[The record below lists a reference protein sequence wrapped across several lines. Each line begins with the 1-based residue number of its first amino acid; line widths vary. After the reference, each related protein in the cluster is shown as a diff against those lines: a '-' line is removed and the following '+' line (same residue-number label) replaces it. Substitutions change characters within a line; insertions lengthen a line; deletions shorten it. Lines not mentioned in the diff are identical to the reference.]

1 MSKHILIV
9 EDEKDL
15 LDTLEYNFKNAGY
28 KVSITLEGNKAISL
42 ATGKNNPDL
51 VILDLMLPDIS
62 GLDVCKAIRNN
73 PVSKN
78 TPILMLTA
86 KGEEVD
92 RILGFELG
100 ADDYLGKPFEPREL
114 LARIQ
119 SILRRVHSANSML
132 DLLVFEGLSIDK
144 LREEVLLDGEPIS
157 LSTSEFEALL
167 LFANNSNEVL
177 DREFLVE
184 NLRGITWQTY
194 DRSVDVLVS
203 RLRNKLGETPHH
215 TRFLKTI
222 HGVGYKF
229 IATPK

>member
-15 LDTLEYNFKNAGY
+15 SDTLEYNFKNAGY
-28 KVSITLEGNKAISL
+28 KVSMSLEGNKAISL

-62 GLDVCKAIRNN
+62 GLDVCKEIRNN

-100 ADDYLGKPFEPREL
+100 ADDYLVKPFSLREL
-114 LARIQ
+114 TLRVAALLKRNVPVESDENIILGDLNIDLAAH
-119 SILRRVHSANSML
+119 RVFLETNEVTLTAKEF
-132 DLLVFEGLSIDK
+132 DLLVHLARHNGRVQTRDY
-144 LREEVLLDGEPIS
+144 LLEQIWGYSSDV
-157 LSTSEFEALL
+157 TT
-167 LFANNSNEVL
+167 
-177 DREFLVE
+177 R
-184 NLRGITWQTY
+184 T
-194 DRSVDVLVS
+194 VDTHIK
-203 RLRNKLGETPHH
+203 RLRSKIGSFGNLIETV
-215 TRFLKTI
+215 RSI
-222 HGVGYKF
+222 GYRLNYNSD
-229 IATPK
+229 T

>member
-15 LDTLEYNFKNAGY
+15 SDTLEYNFKNAGY
-28 KVSITLEGNKAISL
+28 KVSMSLEGNKAISL

-62 GLDVCKAIRNN
+62 GLDVCKEIRSN

-100 ADDYLGKPFEPREL
+100 ADDYLVKPFSLREL
-114 LARIQ
+114 TLRVAALLKRNVPVESDENIELGDLNIDLAAH
-119 SILRRVHSANSML
+119 RVFVENNEVTLTAKEF
-132 DLLVFEGLSIDK
+132 DLLVHLARHNGRVQTRDY
-144 LREEVLLDGEPIS
+144 LLEQIWGYSSDV
-157 LSTSEFEALL
+157 TT
-167 LFANNSNEVL
+167 
-177 DREFLVE
+177 R
-184 NLRGITWQTY
+184 T
-194 DRSVDVLVS
+194 VDTHIK
-203 RLRNKLGETPHH
+203 RLRSKIGSFGNLIETVRSIGY
-215 TRFLKTI
+215 RFNYNSDT
-222 HGVGYKF
+222 
-229 IATPK
+229 

>member
-15 LDTLEYNFKNAGY
+15 SDTLEYNFKNAGY
-28 KVSITLEGNKAISL
+28 KVSMSLEGNKAISL

-62 GLDVCKAIRNN
+62 GLDVCKEIRSN

-100 ADDYLGKPFEPREL
+100 ADDYLVKPFSLREL
-114 LARIQ
+114 TLRVAALLKRNVPIESDENIILGDLNIDLAAH
-119 SILRRVHSANSML
+119 RVFLETNEVTLTAKEF
-132 DLLVFEGLSIDK
+132 DLLVHLARHNGRVQTRDY
-144 LREEVLLDGEPIS
+144 LLEQIWGYSSDV
-157 LSTSEFEALL
+157 TT
-167 LFANNSNEVL
+167 
-177 DREFLVE
+177 R
-184 NLRGITWQTY
+184 T
-194 DRSVDVLVS
+194 VDTHIK
-203 RLRNKLGETPHH
+203 RLRSKIGSFGNLIETV
-215 TRFLKTI
+215 RSI
-222 HGVGYKF
+222 GYRLNYNSD
-229 IATPK
+229 T

>member
-100 ADDYLGKPFEPREL
+100 ADDYLVKPFSLREL
-114 LARIQ
+114 TLRVAALLKRNVPVESDEDIKLGDLNIDLAAH
-119 SILRRVHSANSML
+119 RVFIETNEVTLTAKEF
-132 DLLVFEGLSIDK
+132 DLLVHFARHNGRVQTRDY
-144 LREEVLLDGEPIS
+144 LLEQIWGYSSDV
-157 LSTSEFEALL
+157 TT
-167 LFANNSNEVL
+167 
-177 DREFLVE
+177 R
-184 NLRGITWQTY
+184 T
-194 DRSVDVLVS
+194 VDTHIK
-203 RLRNKLGETPHH
+203 RLRSKIGSFGTYIETVRSIGY
-215 TRFLKTI
+215 RFN
-222 HGVGYKF
+222 YNSDS
-229 IATPK
+229 

>member
-15 LDTLEYNFKNAGY
+15 SDTLEYNFKNAGY
-28 KVSITLEGNKAISL
+28 KVSMSLEGNKAISL

-62 GLDVCKAIRNN
+62 GLDVCKEIRSN

-100 ADDYLGKPFEPREL
+100 ADDYLVKPFSLREL
-114 LARIQ
+114 TLRVAALLKRNAPLESDENIELGDLNIDLAAH
-119 SILRRVHSANSML
+119 RVFVESNEVTLTAKEF
-132 DLLVFEGLSIDK
+132 DLLVHLARHNGRVQTRDY
-144 LREEVLLDGEPIS
+144 LLEQIWGYSSDV
-157 LSTSEFEALL
+157 TT
-167 LFANNSNEVL
+167 
-177 DREFLVE
+177 R
-184 NLRGITWQTY
+184 T
-194 DRSVDVLVS
+194 VDTHIK
-203 RLRNKLGETPHH
+203 RLRSKIGSFGNLIETVRSIGY
-215 TRFLKTI
+215 RFNYNSDT
-222 HGVGYKF
+222 
-229 IATPK
+229 

>member
-15 LDTLEYNFKNAGY
+15 SDSLEYNFKNAGF
-28 KVSITLEGNKAISL
+28 KVSMSLEGNKAISL

-62 GLDVCKAIRNN
+62 GLDVCKEIRSN

-100 ADDYLGKPFEPREL
+100 ADDYLVKPFSLREL
-114 LARIQ
+114 TLRVAALLKRNVPVESDENIILGDLNIDLAAH
-119 SILRRVHSANSML
+119 RVFLETNEVTLTAKEF
-132 DLLVFEGLSIDK
+132 DLLVHLARHNGRVQTRDY
-144 LREEVLLDGEPIS
+144 LLEQIWGYSSDV
-157 LSTSEFEALL
+157 TT
-167 LFANNSNEVL
+167 
-177 DREFLVE
+177 R
-184 NLRGITWQTY
+184 T
-194 DRSVDVLVS
+194 VDTHIK
-203 RLRNKLGETPHH
+203 RLRSKIGSFGNLIETV
-215 TRFLKTI
+215 RSI
-222 HGVGYKF
+222 GYRLNYNSD
-229 IATPK
+229 T

>member
-15 LDTLEYNFKNAGY
+15 SDTLEYNFKNAGY
-28 KVSITLEGNKAISL
+28 KVSISLEGYKAISL

-62 GLDVCKAIRNN
+62 GLDVCKEIRSN

-100 ADDYLGKPFEPREL
+100 ADDYLVKPFSLREL
-114 LARIQ
+114 TLRVAALLKRNVPVESDENIILGDLNIDLAAH
-119 SILRRVHSANSML
+119 RVFLETNEVTLTAKEF
-132 DLLVFEGLSIDK
+132 DLLVHLARHNGRVQTRDY
-144 LREEVLLDGEPIS
+144 LLEQIWGYSSDV
-157 LSTSEFEALL
+157 TT
-167 LFANNSNEVL
+167 
-177 DREFLVE
+177 R
-184 NLRGITWQTY
+184 T
-194 DRSVDVLVS
+194 VDTHIK
-203 RLRNKLGETPHH
+203 RLRSKMGSFGNLIETVRSIGY
-215 TRFLKTI
+215 RFNYNSDT
-222 HGVGYKF
+222 
-229 IATPK
+229 

>member
-15 LDTLEYNFKNAGY
+15 SDTLEYNFKNAGY
-28 KVSITLEGNKAISL
+28 KVSMSLEGNKAISL

-62 GLDVCKAIRNN
+62 GLDVCKEIRRN

-100 ADDYLGKPFEPREL
+100 ADDYLVKPFSLREL
-114 LARIQ
+114 TLRVAALLKRNVPVESDENIILGDLNIDLAAH
-119 SILRRVHSANSML
+119 RVFLETNEVTLTAKEF
-132 DLLVFEGLSIDK
+132 DLLVHLARHNGRVQTRDY
-144 LREEVLLDGEPIS
+144 LLEQIWGYSSDV
-157 LSTSEFEALL
+157 TT
-167 LFANNSNEVL
+167 
-177 DREFLVE
+177 R
-184 NLRGITWQTY
+184 T
-194 DRSVDVLVS
+194 VDTHIK
-203 RLRNKLGETPHH
+203 RLRSKIGSFGNLIETV
-215 TRFLKTI
+215 RSI
-222 HGVGYKF
+222 GYRLNYNSD
-229 IATPK
+229 T

>member
-100 ADDYLGKPFEPREL
+100 ADDYLVKPFSLREL
-114 LARIQ
+114 TLRVAALLKRNIPLESDENIKLGDLNIDLAAH
-119 SILRRVHSANSML
+119 RVFVESNEVTLTAKEF
-132 DLLVFEGLSIDK
+132 DLLVHLARHNGRVQTRDY
-144 LREEVLLDGEPIS
+144 LLEQIWGYSSDV
-157 LSTSEFEALL
+157 TT
-167 LFANNSNEVL
+167 
-177 DREFLVE
+177 R
-184 NLRGITWQTY
+184 T
-194 DRSVDVLVS
+194 VDTHIK
-203 RLRNKLGETPHH
+203 RLRSKIGSFGNLIETVRSIGY
-215 TRFLKTI
+215 RFN
-222 HGVGYKF
+222 YNSDS
-229 IATPK
+229 

>member
-15 LDTLEYNFKNAGY
+15 SDTLEYNFKNAGY
-28 KVSITLEGNKAISL
+28 KVSMSLEGNKAISL

-62 GLDVCKAIRNN
+62 GLDVCKEIRSN

-100 ADDYLGKPFEPREL
+100 ADDYLVKPFSLREL
-114 LARIQ
+114 TLRVAALLKRNVPVESDENIKLGDLNIDLAAH
-119 SILRRVHSANSML
+119 RVFVENNEVTLTAKEF
-132 DLLVFEGLSIDK
+132 DLLVHLARHNGRVQTRDY
-144 LREEVLLDGEPIS
+144 LLEQIWGYSSDV
-157 LSTSEFEALL
+157 TT
-167 LFANNSNEVL
+167 
-177 DREFLVE
+177 R
-184 NLRGITWQTY
+184 T
-194 DRSVDVLVS
+194 VDTHIK
-203 RLRNKLGETPHH
+203 RLRSKIGSFGNLIETVRSIGY
-215 TRFLKTI
+215 RFNYNSDT
-222 HGVGYKF
+222 
-229 IATPK
+229 

>member
-15 LDTLEYNFKNAGY
+15 SDTLEYNFKNAGY
-28 KVSITLEGNKAISL
+28 KVSMSLEGNKAISL

-62 GLDVCKAIRNN
+62 GLDVCKEIRSN

-100 ADDYLGKPFEPREL
+100 ADDYLVKPFSLREL
-114 LARIQ
+114 
-119 SILRRVHSANSML
+119 ILRVAVLLKRNVPIESDENIKLGDLNIDLAAHRVFVESNEVTLTAKEF
-132 DLLVFEGLSIDK
+132 DLLVHLARHNGRVQTRDY
-144 LREEVLLDGEPIS
+144 LLEQIWGYSSDV
-157 LSTSEFEALL
+157 TT
-167 LFANNSNEVL
+167 
-177 DREFLVE
+177 R
-184 NLRGITWQTY
+184 T
-194 DRSVDVLVS
+194 VDTHIK
-203 RLRNKLGETPHH
+203 RLRSKIGSFGNLIETV
-215 TRFLKTI
+215 RSI
-222 HGVGYKF
+222 GYRLNYNSD
-229 IATPK
+229 T

>member
-15 LDTLEYNFKNAGY
+15 SDTLEYNFKNAGY
-28 KVSITLEGNKAISL
+28 KVSMSLEGNKAISL

-62 GLDVCKAIRNN
+62 GLDVCKEIRSN

-100 ADDYLGKPFEPREL
+100 ADDYLVKPFSLREL
-114 LARIQ
+114 TLRVAALLKRNLPVESDENIILGDLNIDLAAH
-119 SILRRVHSANSML
+119 RVFLETNEVSLTAKEF
-132 DLLVFEGLSIDK
+132 DLLVHLARHNGRVQTRDY
-144 LREEVLLDGEPIS
+144 LLEQIWGYSSDV
-157 LSTSEFEALL
+157 TT
-167 LFANNSNEVL
+167 
-177 DREFLVE
+177 R
-184 NLRGITWQTY
+184 T
-194 DRSVDVLVS
+194 VDTHIK
-203 RLRNKLGETPHH
+203 RLRSKIGSFGNLIETV
-215 TRFLKTI
+215 RSI
-222 HGVGYKF
+222 GYRLNYNSD
-229 IATPK
+229 T

>member
-15 LDTLEYNFKNAGY
+15 SDTLEYNFKNAGY
-28 KVSITLEGNKAISL
+28 KVSMSLEGNKAISL

-62 GLDVCKAIRNN
+62 GLDVCKEIRSN

-100 ADDYLGKPFEPREL
+100 ADDYLVKPFSLREL
-114 LARIQ
+114 TLRVAALLKRNVPVESDENIILGDLNIDLAAH
-119 SILRRVHSANSML
+119 RVFLETNEVSLTAKEF
-132 DLLVFEGLSIDK
+132 DLLVHLARHNGRVQTRDY
-144 LREEVLLDGEPIS
+144 LLEQIWGYSSDV
-157 LSTSEFEALL
+157 TT
-167 LFANNSNEVL
+167 
-177 DREFLVE
+177 R
-184 NLRGITWQTY
+184 T
-194 DRSVDVLVS
+194 VDTHIK
-203 RLRNKLGETPHH
+203 RLRSKIGSFGNLIETV
-215 TRFLKTI
+215 RSI
-222 HGVGYKF
+222 GYRLNYNSD
-229 IATPK
+229 T

>member
-15 LDTLEYNFKNAGY
+15 SDTLEYNFKNAGY
-28 KVSITLEGNKAISL
+28 KVSMSLEGNKAISL

-62 GLDVCKAIRNN
+62 GLDVCKEIRSN

-100 ADDYLGKPFEPREL
+100 ADDYLVKPFSLREL
-114 LARIQ
+114 TLRVAALLKRNVPVESDENIILGDLNIDLAAH
-119 SILRRVHSANSML
+119 RVFLETNEVTLTAKEF
-132 DLLVFEGLSIDK
+132 DLLVHLARHNGRVQTRDY
-144 LREEVLLDGEPIS
+144 LLEQIWGYSSDV
-157 LSTSEFEALL
+157 TT
-167 LFANNSNEVL
+167 
-177 DREFLVE
+177 R
-184 NLRGITWQTY
+184 T
-194 DRSVDVLVS
+194 VDTHIK
-203 RLRNKLGETPHH
+203 RLRSKIGSFGNLIETVRSIGY
-215 TRFLKTI
+215 RFNYNSDT
-222 HGVGYKF
+222 
-229 IATPK
+229 

>member
-15 LDTLEYNFKNAGY
+15 SDTLEYNFKNAGY
-28 KVSITLEGNKAISL
+28 KVSMSLEGNKAISL

-62 GLDVCKAIRNN
+62 GLDVCKEIRSN

-100 ADDYLGKPFEPREL
+100 ADDYLVKPFSLREL
-114 LARIQ
+114 TLRVAALLKRNVPVESDENIILGDLNIDLAAH
-119 SILRRVHSANSML
+119 RVFLETNEVTLTAKEF
-132 DLLVFEGLSIDK
+132 DLLVHLARHNGRVQTRDY
-144 LREEVLLDGEPIS
+144 LLEQIWGYS
-157 LSTSEFEALL
+157 SELTT
-167 LFANNSNEVL
+167 
-177 DREFLVE
+177 R
-184 NLRGITWQTY
+184 T
-194 DRSVDVLVS
+194 VDTHIK
-203 RLRNKLGETPHH
+203 RLRSKIGSFGNLIETV
-215 TRFLKTI
+215 RSI
-222 HGVGYKF
+222 GYRLNYNSD
-229 IATPK
+229 T

>member
-15 LDTLEYNFKNAGY
+15 SDTLEYNFKNAGY
-28 KVSITLEGNKAISL
+28 KVSMSLEGNKAISL

-62 GLDVCKAIRNN
+62 GLDVCKEIRSN

-100 ADDYLGKPFEPREL
+100 ADDYLVKPFSLREL
-114 LARIQ
+114 TLRVAALLKRNVPVESDENIILGDLNIDLAAH
-119 SILRRVHSANSML
+119 RVFLEANEVTL
-132 DLLVFEGLSIDK
+132 TAKEFDLLVHLARHNGRVQTRDY
-144 LREEVLLDGEPIS
+144 LLEQIWGYSSDV
-157 LSTSEFEALL
+157 TT
-167 LFANNSNEVL
+167 
-177 DREFLVE
+177 R
-184 NLRGITWQTY
+184 T
-194 DRSVDVLVS
+194 VDTHIK
-203 RLRNKLGETPHH
+203 RLRSKIGSFGNLIETV
-215 TRFLKTI
+215 RSI
-222 HGVGYKF
+222 GYRLNYNSD
-229 IATPK
+229 T

>member
-15 LDTLEYNFKNAGY
+15 SDTLEYNFKNAGY
-28 KVSITLEGNKAISL
+28 KVSMSLEGNKAISL

-62 GLDVCKAIRNN
+62 GLDVCKEIRSN

-100 ADDYLGKPFEPREL
+100 ADDYLVKPFSLREL
-114 LARIQ
+114 TLRVAVLLKRNVPIESDENIKLGDLNIDLAAH
-119 SILRRVHSANSML
+119 RVFVESNEVTLTAKEF
-132 DLLVFEGLSIDK
+132 DLLVHLARHNGRVQTRDYLLEQIWGYSS
-144 LREEVLLDGEPIS
+144 EV
-157 LSTSEFEALL
+157 TT
-167 LFANNSNEVL
+167 
-177 DREFLVE
+177 R
-184 NLRGITWQTY
+184 T
-194 DRSVDVLVS
+194 VDTHIK
-203 RLRNKLGETPHH
+203 RLRSKIGSFGNLIETVRSIGY
-215 TRFLKTI
+215 RFNYNSDT
-222 HGVGYKF
+222 
-229 IATPK
+229 

>member
-15 LDTLEYNFKNAGY
+15 SDTL
-28 KVSITLEGNKAISL
+28 GNKAISL

-62 GLDVCKAIRNN
+62 GLDVCKEIRSN

-100 ADDYLGKPFEPREL
+100 ADDYLVKPFSLREL
-114 LARIQ
+114 TLRVAALLKRNVPVESDENIILGDLNIDLAAH
-119 SILRRVHSANSML
+119 RVFLETNEVTLTAKEF
-132 DLLVFEGLSIDK
+132 DLLVHLARHNGRVQTRDY
-144 LREEVLLDGEPIS
+144 LLEQIWGYSSDV
-157 LSTSEFEALL
+157 TT
-167 LFANNSNEVL
+167 
-177 DREFLVE
+177 R
-184 NLRGITWQTY
+184 T
-194 DRSVDVLVS
+194 VDTHIK
-203 RLRNKLGETPHH
+203 RLRSKIGSFGNLIETV
-215 TRFLKTI
+215 RSI
-222 HGVGYKF
+222 GYRLNYNSD
-229 IATPK
+229 T